1 MTATGFQVKRITG
14 SLGAEISGVK
24 LNDLSNEQF
33 DGICTAFADHSVLVF
48 RNQDLTHDEHVAF
61 ARRFGDLEVHPI
73 VNGMDE
79 RPEMIKMLKPAGESA
94 SFGVGWHT
102 DNSFFA
108 EPSMGSVVYSHVVPP
123 HGGDTLFANQYLAY
137 ERLSDGMKRILDG
150 AGAVH
155 SAKYAYTSETAEEK
169 YEGKTAITYK
179 RSDSVYDEVVHPV
192 VRTHPNTGRKALYVN
207 PMFTIRLEDMSEEE
221 SKPLLDYLFAH
232 CTKPDFCCRVPWD
245 PKMVTMWDNRC
256 VQHYAVDDYVEYER
270 LLYRVTVNGEK
281 PV

>member
-1 MTATGFQVKRITG
+1 MTATGFQVKRVTG
-14 SLGAEISGVK
+14 SLGAEISGVT
-24 LNDLSNEQF
+24 LNNLSNEEF

-48 RNQDLTHDEHVAF
+48 RNQELTHDEHVTF

-102 DNSFFA
+102 DNSFFE
-108 EPSMGSVVYSHVVPP
+108 EPSMGSIVYSHVVPP

-137 ERLSDGMKRILDG
+137 ERLSSGMKRMLDG
-150 AGAVH
+150 MNAVH
-155 SAKYAYTSETAEEK
+155 SAKYAYTSDTAEEK

-179 RSDSVYDEVVHPV
+179 RSDSVYDEVIHPI

-207 PMFTIRLEDMSEEE
+207 PMFTIRFEDMSEEE
-221 SKPLLDYLFAH
+221 SKPLLDR
-232 CTKPDFCCRVPWD
+232 KRV
-245 PKMVTMWDNRC
+245 
-256 VQHYAVDDYVEYER
+256 VEGKR
-270 LLYRVTVNGEK
+270 
-281 PV
+281 